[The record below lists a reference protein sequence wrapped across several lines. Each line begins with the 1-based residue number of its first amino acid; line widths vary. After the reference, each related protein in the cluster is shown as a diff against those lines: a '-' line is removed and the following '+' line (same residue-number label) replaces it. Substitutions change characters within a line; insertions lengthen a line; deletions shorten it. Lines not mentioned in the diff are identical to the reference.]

1 MKIANFKAT
10 KIKSKLAYLV
20 SENRLQMSFSSLE
33 ELIEAENPVRFIV
46 AFVDHPFLKR
56 LMTKTNTAQLNK
68 YLG

>member
-33 ELIEAENPVRFIV
+33 ELIEAENPVRFV
-46 AFVDHPFLKR
+46 HKFVNHPFLKR
-56 LMTKTNTAQLNK
+56 LVTKINMAQVHK
-68 YLG
+68 HFG